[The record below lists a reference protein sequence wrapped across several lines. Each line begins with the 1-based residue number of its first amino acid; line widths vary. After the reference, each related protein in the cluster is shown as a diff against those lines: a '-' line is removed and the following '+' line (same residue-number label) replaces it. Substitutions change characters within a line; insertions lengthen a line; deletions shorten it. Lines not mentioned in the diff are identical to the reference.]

1 MKAKIWVVLVVVLFM
16 FACQQFST
24 SPETS
29 LEAPS
34 NLILE
39 QISLE
44 HIRLTW
50 SDNSTGEDGYRIDR
64 KIGEDEWEENYKIL
78 PENATILIDSNLVAI
93 DNYSYRISTFS
104 DNNFSNTAE
113 ASINFYYEDVAFI
126 SGEVVET
133 FNMFHSIELLIDLY
147 DINWNLVERDYAVWF
162 KIINA
167 PEDFSI
173 NNTLFGTDDSL
184 CVQSHDGHASVTLN
198 PGIISGIVGIK
209 IYVYNANNEE
219 ISVIKSNITIQTGS
233 AYEAFF
239 QIGGINSGVSLG
251 NGSWEIELSALLLDD
266 QGVPICDETVVF
278 FTLPDNPTGV
288 FIQNYAYVGNENA
301 NGDSVPGVAFTRLT
315 YDGSQTNEIIT
326 ISVETGIGDT
336 FEDELVLPIQFPTI
350 DIAAVPLH
358 VDWWQIPYPT
368 PEYQSTEIRIT
379 LLDGQNNPIDN
390 QIILFS
396 STLGEPLEP
405 TPPDTGDPYTGLT
418 GIVNEE
424 HGRLNKEVEFF
435 YQECAP
441 PIPMPPGTTT
451 CTITALVLGT
461 NASETITVILRRY
474 YD

>member
-1 MKAKIWVVLVVVLFM
+1 MKAKIWLVLVVVLFT

-34 NLILE
+34 NLTLE

-44 HIRLTW
+44 HIQLTW
-50 SDNSTGEDGYRIDR
+50 SDNSSGEDGYRIDR
-64 KIGEDEWEENYKIL
+64 KIGENEWEENYRIL
-78 PENATILIDSNLVAI
+78 SENATILIDSNLVAI
-93 DNYSYRISTFS
+93 DNYSYRVSTFS
-104 DNNFSNTAE
+104 NNNSSGTAE
-113 ASINFYYEDVAFI
+113 ANIDFSYEDVAFI

-147 DINWNLVERDYAVWF
+147 DINWNLVERDYTVWF

-184 CVQSHDGHASVTLN
+184 CVQSYNGHASVSLN

-209 IYVYNANNEE
+209 AYVYNANNEE
-219 ISVIKSNITIQTGS
+219 ISAIKSNIVIQSGI
-233 AYEAFF
+233 AEEAFF
-239 QIGGINSGVSLG
+239 QIGGVNSGINLG
-251 NGSWEIELSALLLDD
+251 NGSWEVELSALLLDD
-266 QGVPICDETVVF
+266 QGIPICDGTDVF
-278 FTLPDNPTGV
+278 FTLPDNPVGI
-288 FIQNYAYVGNENA
+288 FIHHSAYVGNENA
-301 NGDSVPGVAFTRLT
+301 NGDTIPGAAFTKIT
-315 YDGSQTNEIIT
+315 YDGTHTNET
-326 ISVETGIGDT
+326 INVRLETGMGQNFFGWLT
-336 FEDELVLPIQFPTI
+336 LPIQFPTI
-350 DIAAVPLH
+350 DITSVPLH
-358 VDWWQIPYPT
+358 VDWWSIPPDT
-368 PEYQSTEIRIT
+368 QYQSTEIRVT

-435 YQECAP
+435 YQECPP

-451 CTITALVLGT
+451 CTITAEVLGT

-474 YD
+474 VN